1 MAPVSWNPLSTM
13 TGLLTA
19 WIALMAA
26 YLLTLSVA
34 ALLGHP
40 PPPPGPARRRFAV
53 LIPAHDEATV
63 IRRLLSSLRAQR
75 YPTHL
80 FAVFVVADN
89 CTDDT
94 AALAREAG
102 ATVLERHEPALAAK
116 GHALAWLLGRVRAAG
131 PVDAYVVLDA
141 DSVVESDLLSRFDA
155 RMEAGSR
162 VIQAQY
168 RVLNPGASSVTAL
181 RDAALAS
188 LHFLRPAGRTR
199 LGLSCGLKGNG
210 MCFEASLL
218 DRFGWPSAGLAED
231 VEFHLLLVGAGLR
244 VDFAPEVLVRA
255 DMPVTLAGSRTQ
267 HLRWETGRLRSLRQ
281 AIPLLA
287 RGIVNRD
294 PIAADAALE
303 QFVPPLSVAVVVG
316 AGCALAQFLLGAP
329 QLAFTAAAA
338 TAGLAIHVVAGLVA
352 VHAPRRAYL
361 ALLGAPPYIAW
372 KVWLYARSVLTPSK
386 QPWVRTDRSGR

>member
-1 MAPVSWNPLSTM
+1 MAPVSWNPLSTVA
-13 TGLLTA
+13 GLLTA

-26 YLLTLSVA
+26 YLLALSVA
-34 ALLGHP
+34 ALLGDP

-63 IRRLLSSLRAQR
+63 IRRLLASLRAQQ
-75 YPTHL
+75 YPTDL
-80 FAVFVVADN
+80 FTVFVVADN

-141 DSVVESDLLSRFDA
+141 DSVVEADLLSRFDA
-155 RMEAGSR
+155 RMESGSR

-168 RVLNPGASSVTAL
+168 RVLNAGASSVTAL

-231 VEFHLLLVGAGLR
+231 VEFHLLLVSAGLR

-267 HLRWETGRLRSLRQ
+267 HLRWESGRLRSLRL

-287 RGIVNRD
+287 RGIVNLD
-294 PIAADAALE
+294 PIAADAAVE

-316 AGCALAQFLLGAP
+316 AGCALVQFLLGTP

-338 TAGLAIHVVAGLVA
+338 TAGLATHVVAGLIA
-352 VHAPRRAYL
+352 VHAPPRAYL
-361 ALLGAPPYIAW
+361 ALLGAPAYIAW
-372 KVWLYARSVLTPSK
+372 KVALYARSVLTPSK